1 MAQHGPDVPP
11 AHFTVRLRMERLRIV
26 LADDHPLVLM
36 AMRDL
41 LDRELGFEITATL
54 SSPTALVEHLRG
66 GQPDVIITDYSMP
79 GDDTYGDGI
88 RLVQYL
94 ARHFPRAR
102 LVVLTMVS
110 NPMIISALYDAGV
123 SAVVLKRDN
132 LAEIV
137 TALRTL
143 QAGRNYYPPGF
154 QREGVEDSHTRFI
167 GERINSLSPKEFE
180 VLRHFIRGESM
191 MQVAETLQRSVK
203 TVSGQK
209 ISAMRKLN
217 VQTDQE
223 LVAFCVECGI
233 FQ

>member
-1 MAQHGPDVPP
+1 
-11 AHFTVRLRMERLRIV
+11 MERLRIV

-36 AMRDL
+36 GMRDL
-41 LDRELGFEITATL
+41 LEKELSFHVIAAL
-54 SSPTALVEHLRG
+54 ASPTALVDHLAREL
-66 GQPDVIITDYSMP
+66 PHVVITDYSMP
-79 GDDTYGDGI
+79 GDESYGDGM
-88 RLVQYL
+88 RLVKYL
-94 ARHFPRAR
+94 TRHFPPAR
-102 LVVLTMVS
+102 VVVLTMVS

-123 SAVVLKRDN
+123 AAVVFKRDN

-137 TALRTL
+137 TALHTL
-143 QAGRNYYPPGF
+143 QAGRKYYPPGF
-154 QREGVEDSHTRFI
+154 QRDDTVDSRSKFI

-191 MQVAETLQRSVK
+191 MQVAETLKRSVK

-223 LVAFCVECGI
+223 LVAFCVESEM
-233 FQ
+233 FL